1 MTNVVEFE
9 HSVIPAGMVTDQ
21 ELINEG
27 RQIVNMRGRVLGDW
41 YNKVKTNKSD
51 AAKIGGEQSGFDQTA
66 HKKTAKQICTEADVK
81 YNTASGYGMVV
92 TEFPTVESQ
101 RGFSFSACY
110 KMLPILN
117 ELGSEE
123 FFGRFMADAV
133 AGLPYRGVHD
143 PDWAYRGPYC
153 TKDIERVKFYVTR
166 KMLPPSP
173 TEEDIAEEVEVLV
186 EEFSE
191 GVLSTLPKKTQK
203 KALTE
208 LRKVLK
214 DQERL
219 LNKAFMAEVDKG
231 IAMKLAEKTREA
243 DEHLEYLKTRQ
254 ADTKKKEEQL
264 TYRLKRVSAFM
275 PRADYKLVLNCLHP
289 DRAPAGYEEK
299 FGKAFIIVK
308 RLEPGVDG

>member
-9 HSVIPAGMVTDQ
+9 HSVIPAGMATDQ

-27 RQIVNMRGRVLGDW
+27 RRIVNMRGRVLGDW
-41 YNKVKTNKSD
+41 YNKVKLNKSE
-51 AAKIGGEQSGFDQTA
+51 ARKSQAGENRPD
-66 HKKTAKQICTEADVK
+66 HKKSAEQICKEADVSSK
-81 YNTASGYGMVV
+81 TAQGYGLVS
-92 TEFPTVESQ
+92 TAFPTVESQ

-143 PDWAYRGPYC
+143 PDWSYSGPYC
-153 TKDIERVKFYVTR
+153 TKDIDRAKFYVTR

-173 TEEDIAEEVEVLV
+173 TEEDITEEVEVLV

-191 GVLSTLPKKTQK
+191 GVLSTLPKKTQTR
-203 KALTE
+203 ALKE

-214 DQERL
+214 DQEKL
-219 LNKAFMAEVDKG
+219 LNKAFIAEVEKCAA
-231 IAMKLAEKTREA
+231 IKLKEKTADLRKLLREREA
-243 DEHLEYLKTRQ
+243 EAAEALVQLRAQAASTRAIFTKDEYRKIRGCLVSDKQPESERRKFDDAMTLFT
-254 ADTKKKEEQL
+254 
-264 TYRLKRVSAFM
+264 RLKRAC
-275 PRADYKLVLNCLHP
+275 N
-289 DRAPAGYEEK
+289 G
-299 FGKAFIIVK
+299 
-308 RLEPGVDG
+308 